1 LNMHTN
7 LDVRPSPIAGQWYP
21 GDAHHLSTSVD
32 GYIQAAKLPTI
43 EGQIIAAMVP
53 HAGHIYSG
61 PVAGYA
67 FAALR
72 GLTPDLVVVIS
83 PSHYPYPQPL
93 LTTAHQAY
101 TTPLGPIR
109 VDEEAV
115 QALDAALQAELGFG
129 LSAVRRD
136 PEHSLEIEL
145 PFVQRAFSNEYRLLP
160 VMVRDQSLRTVSG
173 LGKALAA
180 VLQARNAILIAST
193 DLSHFKTQQLAAQL
207 DGELLRRVEA
217 FDPQAVLSAEE
228 EGVGFACGRGA
239 VAAVLWAAKGLGAD
253 KVKIL
258 HYATSGDVTG
268 DTSEVVGYGAAVIT
282 RTQGTAGNS

>member
-1 LNMHTN
+1 MEMN
-7 LDVRPSPIAGQWYP
+7 LDIRPSSIAGQWYP
-21 GDAHHLSTSVD
+21 GDARRLSSSVD
-32 GYIQAAKLPTI
+32 GYMTAASQPEIK
-43 EGQIIAAMVP
+43 GQIIAAIVP

-67 FAALR
+67 FAAMR

-101 TTPLGPIR
+101 STPLGSIR
-109 VDEEAV
+109 VDQEAV
-115 QALDAALQAELGFG
+115 QALDAALQTELGFG

-145 PFVQRAFSNEYRLLP
+145 PFVQRTFSNEYRLLP

-173 LGKALAA
+173 LGKGLAA
-180 VLQARNAILIAST
+180 VLRGRDAILIAST
-193 DLSHFKTQQLAAQL
+193 DLSHFYTQQQAKEL

-217 FDPQAVLSAEE
+217 FDPDAVLNAEE

-239 VAAVLWAAKGLGAD
+239 VAAVLWAAKALGAD
-253 KVKIL
+253 KVRIL

-282 RTQGTAGNS
+282 RSLESTG

>member
-1 LNMHTN
+1 MDMN
-7 LDVRPSPIAGQWYP
+7 LDIRPSPIAGQWYP
-21 GDAHHLSTSVD
+21 GDARRLSSSVD
-32 GYIQAAKLPTI
+32 GYIHAARLPVI
-43 EGQIIAAMVP
+43 EGQIIAAIVP

-67 FAALR
+67 FAALQ

-83 PSHYPYPQPL
+83 PSHYPYPQAL

-115 QALDAALQAELGFG
+115 KALDSALNADLGFG

-145 PFVQRAFSNEYRLLP
+145 PFVQRTFSNEYRLLP

-173 LGKALAA
+173 LGKALGM
-180 VLQARNAILIAST
+180 VLGGRNAILIAST
-193 DLSHFKTQQLAAQL
+193 DLSHFYTQRQANEL

-217 FDPQAVLSAEE
+217 FDPEAVLNAEE

-239 VAAVLWAAKGLGAD
+239 VAAVLWAAKALGAD
-253 KVKIL
+253 KVRIL
-258 HYATSGDVTG
+258 HHATSGDVTG

-282 RTQGTAGNS
+282 RTLEATG

>member
-1 LNMHTN
+1 MEMS
-7 LDVRPSPIAGQWYP
+7 LDLRPSPIAGQWYP
-21 GDAHHLSTSVD
+21 GDAKRLIASVD
-32 GYIQAAKLPTI
+32 GYINAAKLPAI
-43 EGQIIAAMVP
+43 EGQIIGAIVP

-83 PSHYPYPQPL
+83 PSHYPYPQAL

-101 TTPLGPIR
+101 TTPLGPIP
-109 VDEEAV
+109 VDGEAV
-115 QALDAALQAELGFG
+115 QALDTALNAELGFG

-145 PFVQRAFSNEYRLLP
+145 PFVQRTFTNEYRLLP
-160 VMVRDQSLRTVSG
+160 VMVRDQSLRTARG

-180 VLQARNAILIAST
+180 VLRERGAILIAST
-193 DLSHFKTQQLAAQL
+193 DLSHFYTQEQAIVL

-217 FDPQAVLSAEE
+217 FDPEAVLSAEE

-239 VAAVLWAAKGLGAD
+239 VAAVLWAAKALGAD

-258 HYATSGDVTG
+258 HHATSGDVTG

-282 RTQGTAGNS
+282 RDPEATG

>member
-1 LNMHTN
+1 MEMN

-21 GDAHHLSTSVD
+21 GDSRRLSTSID
-32 GYIQAAKLPTI
+32 GYINAASLPAI
-43 EGQIIAAMVP
+43 EGKIIAVMVP

-101 TTPLGPIR
+101 ITPLGPIR

-115 QALDAALQAELGFG
+115 QALDTVLITQLGFG
-129 LSAVRRD
+129 ISAVRRD

-145 PFVQRAFSNEYRLLP
+145 PFVQRVFSNQFQLLP
-160 VMVRDQSLRTVSG
+160 VMVRDQSVNTVRE
-173 LGKALAA
+173 LGKALAVVLRGRSA
-180 VLQARNAILIAST
+180 VLIAST
-193 DLSHFKTQQLAAQL
+193 DLSHFYTQQEAKKL

-217 FDPQAVLSAEE
+217 FNPEAVLQAED

-239 VAAVLWAAKGLGAD
+239 VAAVLWASRDLGAD
-253 KVKIL
+253 TVKIL
-258 HYATSGDVTG
+258 HHATSGDVTG
-268 DTSEVVGYGAAVIT
+268 DYSEVVGYGAAVIT
-282 RTQGTAGNS
+282 RTRLEIG